1 MAIAFA
7 KLDSNNKVINVHIIP
22 DDKAATEAKGEA
34 YLRKLYWETDTVYKQ
49 TDTRTL
55 AGTHQD
61 GETPFRKNYAS
72 VGGTYDPVRDAFI
85 AAKPFPSWIL
95 DEETCDY
102 RPPVSHPEGDGDWN
116 ETEQKWD

>member
-7 KLDSNNKVINVHIIP
+7 KLDSDNKVINVHLVP

-55 AGTHQD
+55 AGTHLD
-61 GETPFRKNYAS
+61 GGTPFRKNYAS

-85 AAKPFPSWIL
+85 AAKPFSSWIL

-102 RPPVSHPEGDGDWN
+102 RPPVPRPDGDGDWN